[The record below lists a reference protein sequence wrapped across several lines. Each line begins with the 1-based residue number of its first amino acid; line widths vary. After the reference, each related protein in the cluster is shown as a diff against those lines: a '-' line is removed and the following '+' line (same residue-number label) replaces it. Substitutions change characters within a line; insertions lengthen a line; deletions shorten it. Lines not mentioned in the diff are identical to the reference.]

1 MEPLNAVHGDWQEEA
16 LWQVM
21 SYGVHLTGIVLGLI
35 GIVLGLIGVVLGVL
49 WILQ

>member
-21 SYGVHLTGIVLGLI
+21 SYGVHLTGIALALI
-35 GIVLGLIGVVLGVL
+35 GIALGVL
-49 WILQ
+49 WVIQ

>member
-1 MEPLNAVHGDWQEEA
+1 MEPLNAVHGDWQEA

-21 SYGVHLTGIVLGLI
+21 SYGVHLTGIA
-35 GIVLGLIGVVLGVL
+35 LGLIGVVLGVL

>member
-16 LWQVM
+16 LWQVV
-21 SYGVHLTGIVLGLI
+21 SYGVHLTGIT
-35 GIVLGLIGVVLGVL
+35 LGLIGVVLGVL